1 MSTVEIRNL
10 QKRYGKE
17 EILRGVDLTVSPGD
31 FMVVY
36 GMPSS
41 GKSVLVRLL
50 TGLEKPDQ
58 GQILFRGQ
66 DATHLSPGERNIG
79 YVPQSFALYPHFSVR
94 DNIAYPLDLAKVPK
108 KESAPEVERA
118 STLLGIQDLL
128 DRRPDQLSGGQKQRV
143 AIARGLVKRTNIFI
157 LDDPLVGLDFKL
169 RERLIDDLKE
179 TQELLGVTFIYT
191 TSDAV
196 ESLMLGS
203 TIAMMSEGR
212 IVEVGSPEQIYAQ
225 PTRAE
230 SMRYLGFPQS
240 NFIEGTLHPAPGQG
254 DGMAVR
260 TALFDLP
267 MTLRQG
273 RTMPPAGA
281 SVLVGVRPENL
292 RLGPAKP
299 DMVRLPAQVLL
310 SEDLGGEEIVYLLA
324 QGMQLATVV
333 RSNETTQADTTIDAQ
348 VTISID
354 PHDLKIFADNE
365 RIGQGAGIGEQ

>member
-50 TGLEKPDQ
+50 TGLEKPDA

-66 DATHLSPGERNIG
+66 DATRLSPGERNIG

-118 STLLGIQDLL
+118 ATLLGIQDLL
-128 DRRPDQLSGGQKQRV
+128 GRRPDQLSGGQKQRV
-143 AIARGLVKRTNIFI
+143 AIARGLVKRTDIFI

-196 ESLMLGS
+196 ETLMLAS

-212 IVEVGSPEQIYAQ
+212 VVEVGSPQQIYTQ
-225 PTRAE
+225 PARAE

-240 NFIEGTLHPAPGQG
+240 NFIEGTLQPAPGQG
-254 DGMAVR
+254 DGMAVH
-260 TALFDLP
+260 TALFHLP
-267 MTLRQG
+267 ITLRTG
-273 RTMPPAGA
+273 REMPAAGA
-281 SVLVGVRPENL
+281 SVMVGVRPENL
-292 RLGPAKP
+292 RLGPP
-299 DMVRLPAQVLL
+299 RPGYVQMDAQVLL
-310 SEDLGGEEIVYLLA
+310 SEDLGGEEIVYLMV
-324 QGMQLATVV
+324 QGMQLATVL
-333 RSNETTQADTTIDAQ
+333 RSNDTTRADTTIDAH
-348 VTISID
+348 VTVNIH
-354 PHDLKIFADNE
+354 PHDLKIFANGE
-365 RIGQGAGIGEQ
+365 RIGQGGD